1 MYLCEVKSRQKGKVY
16 KSYFIRESYRSERG
30 PRARTI
36 CNVTALPEEVRELI
50 RLGLQ
55 GKRVAE
61 VEALG
66 LEEQS
71 DFGGLAVLREAWE
84 RWGLEEVLASVEDP
98 KKRKLLQALIFG
110 RILFPCSKLSLKEE
124 ARGTLLAQAC
134 SLEKSEGFEEEDL
147 YRAMDGL
154 NGVWSRIERGLF
166 RRAFSSGVRLVL
178 YDLSSTYFEGEG
190 PKGLARYGYSRDHR
204 EERPQVILA
213 VATDAEG
220 IPIHVEVLR
229 GNRADS
235 TTLPGLLVTLRRRLG
250 IAKAVFVFDGGI
262 RSFFNLEVLTGMELG
277 YVSWATRAQL
287 QELVDKLPRDRQP
300 EIWDRTEGMEV
311 EKDGLRY
318 VIAGGEWRAKR
329 DRERREA
336 RIAKAKLLLEEFK
349 RNARKGED
357 AVRLGS
363 RVGRMLERCKAHK
376 YFRYGI
382 DGEGRFWWKLHE
394 EEIAKEE
401 ATDGWYLLETNLLP
415 TEASAKEVL
424 AHYQNLGE
432 VEQAF
437 CELKSYLEVR
447 PVFHWRPDR
456 VRNHVRIC
464 FLAYWM
470 TARLAAEWS
479 KLGVFEHVPRLLRR
493 LQTIRLGHLSVKGKP
508 VARLLTKI
516 PPELNRLLGKLH
528 LLPIFSQ
535 PPGWATL

>member
-1 MYLCEVKSRQKGKVY
+1 MYFCEVKSRQKGKVY
-16 KSYFIRESYRSERG
+16 KSYFIRESYRTEKG

-55 GKRVAE
+55 GKKVVE
-61 VEALG
+61 VGELG

-84 RWGLEEVLASVEDP
+84 RWGLEVVLASVEDP

-166 RRAFSSGVRLVL
+166 RRAFSSGVSLVL

-190 PKGLARYGYSRDHR
+190 PKGLARYGKARDHR
-204 EERPQVILA
+204 DDRPQVLLA

-235 TTLPGLLVTLRRRLG
+235 STLPGLLVGLRRRLG
-250 IAKAVFVFDGGI
+250 IAKAAFVFDGGI

-277 YVSWATRAQL
+277 YVTRANRAQL
-287 QELVDKLPRDRQP
+287 QELVEKLPRDRQP
-300 EIWDRTEGMEV
+300 ELWDRTEGMEV

-318 VIAGGEWRAKR
+318 VIAGGQWRAKR

-336 RIAKAKLLLEEFK
+336 RIAKAKLLLEELK
-349 RNARKGED
+349 RKARKDED

-382 DGEGRFWWKLHE
+382 DGRGRFWWKLHE
-394 EEIAKEE
+394 EEIAKEQ
-401 ATDGWYLLETNLLP
+401 AIDGWYLLETNLP
-415 TEASAKEVL
+415 RAEASAKEVL
-424 AHYQNLGE
+424 AHYKRLAE
-432 VEQAF
+432 VEAAF
-437 CELKSYLEVR
+437 SELKSYLEVR

-464 FLAYWM
+464 FLSYWM

-479 KLGVFEHVPRLLRR
+479 KLGVFEHVSRLLRR
-493 LQTIRLGHLSVKGKP
+493 LQSIRLGVLCVKGKP
-508 VARLLTKI
+508 IVRLLSKI
-516 PPELNRLLGKLH
+516 PRELNRILENFV
-528 LLPIFSQ
+528 FSRSS
-535 PPGWATL
+535 PSYRTG

>member
-1 MYLCEVKSRQKGKVY
+1 MYFCEVKSRQKGKVY
-16 KSYFIRESYRSERG
+16 KSYFIRESYRTEKG
-30 PRARTI
+30 PRSRTI

-50 RLGLQ
+50 GLGLQ
-55 GKRVAE
+55 GKRVVE
-61 VEALG
+61 VEKLG

-84 RWGLEEVLASVEDP
+84 RWGLEEVLGSVEDP
-98 KKRKLLQALIFG
+98 KKRKRLQAMIFG

-154 NGVWSRIERGLF
+154 GRVWSQIERGLF
-166 RRAFSSGVRLVL
+166 RRAFPGGVSLVL

-204 EERPQVILA
+204 DDRPQVLLA
-213 VATDAEG
+213 VATDSEG

-235 TTLPGLLVTLRRRLG
+235 STLPGLLVGLRRRLG
-250 IAKAVFVFDGGI
+250 IEKAVFVFGGGI
-262 RSFFNLEVLTGMELG
+262 RSFFNLEMLTGMELG
-277 YVSWATRAQL
+277 YVTRANRAQL
-287 QELVDKLPRDRQP
+287 QQLVEKLPRDRQP
-300 EIWDRTEGMEV
+300 ELWDRTEGMEV

-336 RIAKAKLLLEEFK
+336 RIGKAKLLLEEWK
-349 RNARKGED
+349 RSAHKDED

-363 RVGRMLERCKAHK
+363 RVGRMLERCKAHN

-382 DGEGRFWWKLHE
+382 DGKGRFWWKLDE
-394 EEIAKEE
+394 EEIAKEQ
-401 ATDGWYLLETNLLP
+401 ATDGWYLLETNLPP
-415 TEASAKEVL
+415 TKASAKEVL
-424 AHYQNLGE
+424 AHYKNLGE

-437 CELKSYLEVR
+437 CELKSDLEVR

-479 KLGVFEHVPRLLRR
+479 KCGVFEHVPALLRR
-493 LQTIRLGHLSVKGKP
+493 LQAIRLGVLSVEGKP
-508 VARLLTKI
+508 IVRLLSKI
-516 PPELNRLLGKLH
+516 PRELNRLLEQLR
-528 LLPIFSQ
+528 LLPLFAQ
-535 PPGWATL
+535 PPAWAAM